1 MATTARQAS
10 SWALAAEVAAALGED
25 STVAETHPGG
35 GQYDVLLVV
44 PHSALDGAATAQ
56 VSLNRAGRLQVKRP
70 KTKTMSRCTPIGC
83 GTT

>member
-35 GQYDVLLVV
+35 GQYDVLLVL
-44 PHSALDGAATAQ
+44 PAPPSMGQRRHES
-56 VSLNRAGRLQVKRP
+56 S
-70 KTKTMSRCTPIGC
+70 
-83 GTT
+83 